1 MTAMTSMTPNG
12 EASGETN
19 RRTVIVL
26 FGGRSAEHDVSR
38 TSAVAVFRSIDQ
50 SKYRVVPIGVDHN
63 GLWSHSAHAESILTS
78 IRNGIDPADLP
89 RQVEIA
95 GVATGPGGLLPMMS
109 GTAQVEGSSELKDGD
124 LVSAHASE
132 ELRAVVSA
140 ETFGTELPIVI
151 PMLHGPFGED
161 GTVQGMLEM
170 AGVPYVGAGVLSS
183 AVAMDKSVA
192 KELLAAAGLPQAQW
206 ISAAAWDIEVGSA
219 RDLFVK
225 RAVEELGLPVFVKP
239 ANLGSSVGVSRATT
253 IEAVGEAIEL
263 ALGFDD
269 FIVVEEGIV
278 GREIEFAVLGNE
290 RPEVSVAGE
299 VKPGADFYDYEDKY
313 LDDNAVFF
321 IPAPMPAEVQAEGQ
335 ALALRAYKALR
346 CEGMARVDFF
356 LDDGSTGGPGR
367 GWFVNEANTIP
378 GFTPISQYP
387 KLWEASGLSYPELL
401 EKLLGHAVARHA
413 RRSGRVGRA
422 RK

>member
-1 MTAMTSMTPNG
+1 VSVNDERRTVSSSD
-12 EASGETN
+12 E

-38 TSAVAVFRSIDQ
+38 TSAVAVLRAIDQ
-50 SKYRVVPIGVDHN
+50 TRYRVVPIGVDKN
-63 GLWSHSAHAESILTS
+63 GLWSHSAHAEQLLASV
-78 IRNGIDPADLP
+78 REGVDPATLP

-95 GVATGPGGLLPMMS
+95 GVSTGPGLILSALSDAPSQHG
-109 GTAQVEGSSELKDGD
+109 GD
-124 LVSAHASE
+124 VSAPTNIVSVRTSPELAS
-132 ELRAVVSA
+132 VVA
-140 ETFGTELPIVI
+140 QETFNDQLPIVI

-161 GTVQGMLEM
+161 GTIQGMLEM

-192 KELLAAAGLPQAQW
+192 KELLQVAGLPQAKW
-206 ISAAAWDIEVGSA
+206 ISAAAWDVAVGPA
-219 RDLFVK
+219 RDAFVA
-225 RAVEELGLPVFVKP
+225 RAVAELSLPIFVKP
-239 ANLGSSVGVSRATT
+239 ANLGSSVGVSKAATV
-253 IEAVGEAIEL
+253 EALFDAIEVAL
-263 ALGFDD
+263 AFDD
-269 FIVVEEGIV
+269 FIVLEETIT

-290 RPEVSVAGE
+290 HPEVSVAGE
-299 VKPGADFYDYEDKY
+299 VKPGADFYNYEDKY

-321 IPAPMPAEVQAEGQ
+321 IPAPMPADVQAAGQ

-367 GWFVNEANTIP
+367 GWFINEANTIP

-401 EKLLGHAVARHA
+401 EKLLSHAVSRYE
-413 RRSGRVGRA
+413 RRAGRVGRTRA
-422 RK
+422 